1 MVDGPGSYMRTTDT
15 HQEEFPTPN
24 AVGVR
29 LRNHDVDEK
38 KKIHNWRIVAFV
50 SYHTEK
56 YCKYTCSSHFV
67 KEVFITLYDKPCT
80 LERAVFF

>member
-38 KKIHNWRIVAFV
+38 KNTQLAYSGICFL
-50 SYHTEK
+50 SY
-56 YCKYTCSSHFV
+56 
-67 KEVFITLYDKPCT
+67 
-80 LERAVFF
+80 